1 MKNQEQGKKKI
12 AFKKGIISMVFS
24 RFGIVLVLLALQIL
38 VLLGLFLK
46 FSQLAPH
53 YYIISAVFYIFMIT
67 VIVNSDHDAS
77 SKITWLT
84 TMAFLPIFGALL
96 YIYTT
101 VDIGHRVLKK
111 KVTNILKNTKNKITQ
126 DKSVIDKVEE
136 ICPDVADL
144 NYYLNKSRRFPLYEN
159 TDVTYYPI
167 GEKMFQSMLVELD
180 KAKDFIF
187 MEYFIVDDGYMW
199 DNILEVLIKKANEGV
214 DVRVMYDGTCEFAL
228 LPRTYPSSLE
238 KLGIHCKV
246 FSPVS
251 PFISTHYNY
260 RDHRKIMVIDGKT
273 AYNGGINMADEYIN
287 YTHKYGHFKDVGVML
302 KGDAVDSFTLMF
314 LQMWSVNE
322 RHCDFSKYLNVGD
335 SPSAGGYFSNGF
347 VMPFGDCPLDE
358 YDVGKSVYMD
368 ILNRAK
374 DYVYIMTPYMI
385 MDGELENSLTFSAER
400 GVDVRIILP
409 HISDSFVAQAL
420 AKTHYKKLLDA
431 GVKVYEYTP
440 GFVHAK
446 VFVSDDVKSVV
457 GSINMDY
464 RSLYH
469 HFECATYM
477 YGTRCIE
484 DIKSDYKDT
493 LAKCQQVTYES
504 IKNDKWYIKLIG
516 KVLKFVAPLI

>member
-1 MKNQEQGKKKI
+1 MKNKEQDKKRI

-53 YYIISAVFYIFMIT
+53 YYIISAAFYIFMIT

-84 TMAFLPIFGALL
+84 IMAFLPIFGALL

-126 DKSVIDKVEE
+126 DKSVIDKAEE

-144 NYYLNKSRRFPLYEN
+144 NYYLNKSGRFPLYEN

-335 SPSAGGYFSNGF
+335 NLSAGGYFSNGF

-477 YGTRCIE
+477 YGTRCID

-516 KVLKFVAPLI
+516 KVIKFVAPLI

>member
-144 NYYLNKSRRFPLYEN
+144 NYYLNKSGRFPLYEN

-368 ILNRAK
+368 IFNRAK

>member
-1 MKNQEQGKKKI
+1 MKNKEQGKKKI

-84 TMAFLPIFGALL
+84 IMAFLPIFGALL

-111 KVTNILKNTKNKITQ
+111 KVTHILKNTKNKITQ
-126 DKSVIDKVEE
+126 DKSVIDKAEE

-144 NYYLNKSRRFPLYEN
+144 NYYLNKSGRFPLYEN

-199 DNILEVLIKKANEGV
+199 DNILEVLIKKAKEGV

-335 SPSAGGYFSNGF
+335 ILSAGGYFSNGF

-446 VFVSDDVKSVV
+446 VFVSDDIKSVV

-477 YGTRCIE
+477 YGTRCID

-516 KVLKFVAPLI
+516 KVIKFVAPLI

>member
-144 NYYLNKSRRFPLYEN
+144 NYYLNKSGRFPLYEN

-504 IKNDKWYIKLIG
+504 IKNDNGTLN
-516 KVLKFVAPLI
+516 

>member
-1 MKNQEQGKKKI
+1 MKNQEQGKKRI

-38 VLLGLFLK
+38 VLLGIFLK

-84 TMAFLPIFGALL
+84 IMAFLPIFGALL

-111 KVTNILKNTKNKITQ
+111 KVTHILKNTENKITQ
-126 DKSVIDKVEE
+126 DKSVIDKAEE

-144 NYYLNKSRRFPLYEN
+144 NYYLNKSGRFPLYEN

-322 RHCDFSKYLNVGD
+322 RHCDFSKYLNVGV
-335 SPSAGGYFSNGF
+335 SLSAGGYFSNGF

-516 KVLKFVAPLI
+516 KVLKFVSPLI

>member
-1 MKNQEQGKKKI
+1 MKNQKQDKKRI

-53 YYIISAVFYIFMIT
+53 YYIISAVFYIFMII

-144 NYYLNKSRRFPLYEN
+144 NYYLNKSGRFPLYEN

-431 GVKVYEYTP
+431 GV
-440 GFVHAK
+440 
-446 VFVSDDVKSVV
+446 
-457 GSINMDY
+457 
-464 RSLYH
+464 
-469 HFECATYM
+469 
-477 YGTRCIE
+477 
-484 DIKSDYKDT
+484 
-493 LAKCQQVTYES
+493 
-504 IKNDKWYIKLIG
+504 
-516 KVLKFVAPLI
+516 

>member
-144 NYYLNKSRRFPLYEN
+144 NYYLNKSGRFPLYEN

-273 AYNGGINMADEYIN
+273 AYNGGINMTDEYIN

>member
-1 MKNQEQGKKKI
+1 
-12 AFKKGIISMVFS
+12 
-24 RFGIVLVLLALQIL
+24 
-38 VLLGLFLK
+38 
-46 FSQLAPH
+46 
-53 YYIISAVFYIFMIT
+53 MIT

-144 NYYLNKSRRFPLYEN
+144 NYYLNKSGRFPLYEN

>member
-1 MKNQEQGKKKI
+1 MKNQEQGKKRI

-38 VLLGLFLK
+38 VLLGIFLK

-84 TMAFLPIFGALL
+84 IMAFLPIFGALL

-111 KVTNILKNTKNKITQ
+111 KVTHILKNTENKITQ
-126 DKSVIDKVEE
+126 DKSVIDKAEE

-144 NYYLNKSRRFPLYEN
+144 NYYLNKSGRFPLYEN

-322 RHCDFSKYLNVGD
+322 RHCDFSKYLNVGV
-335 SPSAGGYFSNGF
+335 SLSAGGYFSNGF

>member
-1 MKNQEQGKKKI
+1 MKNQKQDKKRI

-84 TMAFLPIFGALL
+84 IMAFLPIFGALL

-126 DKSVIDKVEE
+126 DKSVIDKAEE

-144 NYYLNKSRRFPLYEN
+144 NYYLNKSGRFPLYEN

-322 RHCDFSKYLNVGD
+322 RHCDFSNYLNVGD
-335 SPSAGGYFSNGF
+335 SLSAGGYFSNGF

-484 DIKSDYKDT
+484 NIKSDYKDT

-516 KVLKFVAPLI
+516 KVIKFVAPLI

>member
-1 MKNQEQGKKKI
+1 MKNQKQDKKRI

-53 YYIISAVFYIFMIT
+53 YYIISAVFYIFMII

-84 TMAFLPIFGALL
+84 IMAFLPIFGALL

-111 KVTNILKNTKNKITQ
+111 RVTHILKNTKNKITQ
-126 DKSVIDKVEE
+126 DKSVIDKAEE

-144 NYYLNKSRRFPLYEN
+144 NYYLNKSGRFPLYEN

-214 DVRVMYDGTCEFAL
+214 DVRIMYDGTCEFAL

-477 YGTRCIE
+477 YGTRCID

-516 KVLKFVAPLI
+516 KVIKFVAPLI

>member
-144 NYYLNKSRRFPLYEN
+144 NYYLNKSGRFPLYEN

-457 GSINMDY
+457 GLINMDY

>member
-84 TMAFLPIFGALL
+84 IMAFLPIFGALL

-101 VDIGHRVLKK
+101 LDIGHRILKK
-111 KVTNILKNTKNKITQ
+111 RVTHILKNTKNKITQ
-126 DKSVIDKVEE
+126 DKSVIDKAEE

-144 NYYLNKSRRFPLYEN
+144 NYYLNKSGRFPLYEN

>member
-144 NYYLNKSRRFPLYEN
+144 NYYLNKSGRFPLYEN

>member
-101 VDIGHRVLKK
+101 VDIGHRILKK
-111 KVTNILKNTKNKITQ
+111 RVTHILKNTKNKITQ
-126 DKSVIDKVEE
+126 DKSVIDKAEE

-144 NYYLNKSRRFPLYEN
+144 NYYLNKSGRFPLYEN

-516 KVLKFVAPLI
+516 KVIKFVAPLI

>member
-1 MKNQEQGKKKI
+1 MKNKEQGKKKI

-84 TMAFLPIFGALL
+84 IMAFLPIFGALL

-111 KVTNILKNTKNKITQ
+111 KVTHILKNTKNKITQ
-126 DKSVIDKVEE
+126 DKSVIDKAEE

-144 NYYLNKSRRFPLYEN
+144 NYYLNKSGRFPLYEN

-167 GEKMFQSMLVELD
+167 GEKMFQSMLVELN

-322 RHCDFSKYLNVGD
+322 RHCDFSKYLNVVD
-335 SPSAGGYFSNGF
+335 SLSAGGYFSNGF

-446 VFVSDDVKSVV
+446 VFVSDDIKSVV

-477 YGTRCIE
+477 YGARCID

-516 KVLKFVAPLI
+516 KVIKFVAPLI

>member
-144 NYYLNKSRRFPLYEN
+144 NYYLNKSGRFPLYEN

-400 GVDVRIILP
+400 VVDVRIILP

>member
-1 MKNQEQGKKKI
+1 MKNKEQGKKKI

-84 TMAFLPIFGALL
+84 IMAFLPIFGALL

-111 KVTNILKNTKNKITQ
+111 KVTHILKNTKNKITQ
-126 DKSVIDKVEE
+126 DKSVIDKAEE

-144 NYYLNKSRRFPLYEN
+144 NYYLNKSGRFPLYEN

-180 KAKDFIF
+180 KAKEFIF

-322 RHCDFSKYLNVGD
+322 RHCDFSKYLNVED
-335 SPSAGGYFSNGF
+335 SLSAGGYFSNGF

-446 VFVSDDVKSVV
+446 VFVSDDVKAVV

-477 YGTRCIE
+477 YGTRCID
-484 DIKSDYKDT
+484 DIKSDYKYT

-516 KVLKFVAPLI
+516 KVIKFVAPLI

>member
-84 TMAFLPIFGALL
+84 IMAFLPIFGALL

-101 VDIGHRVLKK
+101 VDIGHRILKK
-111 KVTNILKNTKNKITQ
+111 RVTHILKNTKNKITQ
-126 DKSVIDKVEE
+126 DKSVIDKAEE

-144 NYYLNKSRRFPLYEN
+144 NYYLNKSGRFPLYEN

-484 DIKSDYKDT
+484 DIKGDYKDT

>member
-144 NYYLNKSRRFPLYEN
+144 NYYLNKSGRFPLYEN

-322 RHCDFSKYLNVGD
+322 RHCDFSKYLNIGD

>member
-1 MKNQEQGKKKI
+1 MKNQKQDKKRI

-84 TMAFLPIFGALL
+84 IMAFLPIFGALL

-111 KVTNILKNTKNKITQ
+111 KVTHILKNTKNKITQ
-126 DKSVIDKVEE
+126 DKSVIDKAEE

-144 NYYLNKSRRFPLYEN
+144 NYYLNKSGRFPLYEN

-214 DVRVMYDGTCEFAL
+214 DVSVMYDGTCEFAL

-287 YTHKYGHFKDVGVML
+287 YTNKYGHFKDVGVML

-335 SPSAGGYFSNGF
+335 NLSAGGYFSNGF

-409 HISDSFVAQAL
+409 YISDSFVAQAL

-516 KVLKFVAPLI
+516 KVIKFVAPLI

>member
-1 MKNQEQGKKKI
+1 MKNKEQGKKRI

-38 VLLGLFLK
+38 VLLGIFLK

-84 TMAFLPIFGALL
+84 IMAFLPIFGALL

-111 KVTNILKNTKNKITQ
+111 KVTHILKNTKNKITQ
-126 DKSVIDKVEE
+126 DKSVIDKAEE

-144 NYYLNKSRRFPLYEN
+144 NYYLNKSGRFPLYEN

>member
-1 MKNQEQGKKKI
+1 MKNKEQGKKKI

-84 TMAFLPIFGALL
+84 IMAFLPIFGALL

-111 KVTNILKNTKNKITQ
+111 KVTHILKNTKNKITQ
-126 DKSVIDKVEE
+126 DKSVIDKAEE

-144 NYYLNKSRRFPLYEN
+144 NYYLNKSGRFPLYEN

-335 SPSAGGYFSNGF
+335 CLSAGGYFSNGF

-516 KVLKFVAPLI
+516 KVIKFVAPLI

>member
-1 MKNQEQGKKKI
+1 MKNKEQGKKRI

-53 YYIISAVFYIFMIT
+53 YYIISAVFYIFMII

-84 TMAFLPIFGALL
+84 IMAFLPIFGALL

-111 KVTNILKNTKNKITQ
+111 KVTHILKNTKNKITQ
-126 DKSVIDKVEE
+126 DKSVIDKAEE

-144 NYYLNKSRRFPLYEN
+144 NYYLNKSGGFPLYEN

-335 SPSAGGYFSNGF
+335 CLSAGGYFSNGF

-477 YGTRCIE
+477 YGTRCID

>member
-84 TMAFLPIFGALL
+84 IMAFLPIFGALL

-101 VDIGHRVLKK
+101 VDIGHRILKK
-111 KVTNILKNTKNKITQ
+111 RVTHILKNTKNKITQ
-126 DKSVIDKVEE
+126 DKSVIDKAEE

-144 NYYLNKSRRFPLYEN
+144 NYYLNKSGRFPLYEN
-159 TDVTYYPI
+159 TDITYYPI

>member
-84 TMAFLPIFGALL
+84 IMAFLPIFGALL

-101 VDIGHRVLKK
+101 VDIGHRILKK
-111 KVTNILKNTKNKITQ
+111 RVTHILKNTKNKITQ
-126 DKSVIDKVEE
+126 DKSVIDKAEE

-144 NYYLNKSRRFPLYEN
+144 NYYLNKSGRFPLYEN

-238 KLGIHCKV
+238 KLGIYCKV

>member
-1 MKNQEQGKKKI
+1 MKNKEQDKKRI

-53 YYIISAVFYIFMIT
+53 YYIISAVFYIFMII

-84 TMAFLPIFGALL
+84 IMAFLPIFGALL

-111 KVTNILKNTKNKITQ
+111 RVTHILKNTKNKITQ
-126 DKSVIDKVEE
+126 DKSVIDKAEE

-144 NYYLNKSRRFPLYEN
+144 NYYLNKSGRFPLYEN

-335 SPSAGGYFSNGF
+335 NLFAGGYFSNGF

>member
-24 RFGIVLVLLALQIL
+24 RFGIVLVLIALQIL

-144 NYYLNKSRRFPLYEN
+144 NYYLNKSGRFPLYEN

>member
-38 VLLGLFLK
+38 VLLGIFLK

-53 YYIISAVFYIFMIT
+53 YYIISAIFYIFMIT

-84 TMAFLPIFGALL
+84 IMAFLPIFGALL

-111 KVTNILKNTKNKITQ
+111 KVTHILKNTKNKITQ
-126 DKSVIDKVEE
+126 DKSVIDKAEE

-144 NYYLNKSRRFPLYEN
+144 NYYLNKSGRFPLYEN

-335 SPSAGGYFSNGF
+335 CLSAGGYFNNGF

-516 KVLKFVAPLI
+516 KVIKFVAPLI

>member
-144 NYYLNKSRRFPLYEN
+144 NYYLNKSGRFPLYEN

-260 RDHRKIMVIDGKT
+260 RNHRKIMVIDGKT

>member
-53 YYIISAVFYIFMIT
+53 YYIISAVFYIFMII

-126 DKSVIDKVEE
+126 DKSVIDKAEE

-144 NYYLNKSRRFPLYEN
+144 NYYLNKSGRFPLYEN

>member
-38 VLLGLFLK
+38 VLLGIFLK

-84 TMAFLPIFGALL
+84 IMAFLPIFGALL

-111 KVTNILKNTKNKITQ
+111 KVTHILKNTKNKITQ
-126 DKSVIDKVEE
+126 DKSVIDKAEE

-144 NYYLNKSRRFPLYEN
+144 NYYLNKSGRFPLYEN

-335 SPSAGGYFSNGF
+335 SFSAGGYFSNGF

-493 LAKCQQVTYES
+493 LAKCKQVTYES

>member
-1 MKNQEQGKKKI
+1 
-12 AFKKGIISMVFS
+12 MVFS

-144 NYYLNKSRRFPLYEN
+144 NYYLNKSGRFPLYEN

>member
-1 MKNQEQGKKKI
+1 MKNKEQDKKRI

-53 YYIISAVFYIFMIT
+53 YYIISAVFYIFMII

-84 TMAFLPIFGALL
+84 IMAFLPIFGALL

-111 KVTNILKNTKNKITQ
+111 KVTHILKNTKNKITQ
-126 DKSVIDKVEE
+126 DKSVIDKAEE

-144 NYYLNKSRRFPLYEN
+144 NYYLNKSGRFPLYEN

-214 DVRVMYDGTCEFAL
+214 DVRIMYDGTCEFAL

-477 YGTRCIE
+477 YGTRCID

>member
-84 TMAFLPIFGALL
+84 IMAFLPIFGALL

-101 VDIGHRVLKK
+101 VDIGHRILKK
-111 KVTNILKNTKNKITQ
+111 RVTHILNNTKNKITQ
-126 DKSVIDKVEE
+126 DKSVIDKAEE

-144 NYYLNKSRRFPLYEN
+144 NYYLNKSGRFPLYEN

-314 LQMWSVNE
+314 LQMWGVNE

-516 KVLKFVAPLI
+516 KVIKFVAPLI

>member
-144 NYYLNKSRRFPLYEN
+144 NYYLNKSGRFPLYEN

-199 DNILEVLIKKANEGV
+199 DNILEVMIKKANEGV

-420 AKTHYKKLLDA
+420 AKTHYKKLLYA

>member
-84 TMAFLPIFGALL
+84 IMAFLPIFGALL

-101 VDIGHRVLKK
+101 VDIGHRILKK
-111 KVTNILKNTKNKITQ
+111 RVTHILKNTKNKITQ
-126 DKSVIDKVEE
+126 DKSVIDKAEE

-144 NYYLNKSRRFPLYEN
+144 NYYLNKSGRFPLYEN

-440 GFVHAK
+440 GFVHEK

>member
-1 MKNQEQGKKKI
+1 
-12 AFKKGIISMVFS
+12 MVFS
-24 RFGIVLVLLALQIL
+24 RFGIVLVLLALQIF

-84 TMAFLPIFGALL
+84 IMAFLPIFGALL

-101 VDIGHRVLKK
+101 VDIGHRILKK
-111 KVTNILKNTKNKITQ
+111 RVTHILKNTKNKITQ
-126 DKSVIDKVEE
+126 DKSVIDKAEE

-144 NYYLNKSRRFPLYEN
+144 NYYLNKSGRFPLYEN

>member
-1 MKNQEQGKKKI
+1 MKNKEQDKKRI

-84 TMAFLPIFGALL
+84 IMAFLPIFGALL

-111 KVTNILKNTKNKITQ
+111 KVTHILKNTKNKITQ
-126 DKSVIDKVEE
+126 DKSVIDKAEE

-144 NYYLNKSRRFPLYEN
+144 NYYLNKSGRFPLYEN

-322 RHCDFSKYLNVGD
+322 RHCDFSNYLNVGD
-335 SPSAGGYFSNGF
+335 SLSAGGYFSNGF